1 MVSTMVL
8 KAVSAGSAK
17 EQAPCSSMPME
28 GRRSSVHA
36 EAHGEICKLPGG
48 RRMVQLDPFRHG
60 RQTKPFSS
68 ARSELAAVQ

>member
-1 MVSTMVL
+1 MVSKMVL
-8 KAVSAGSAK
+8 KAVSAGSAE
-17 EQAPCSSMPME
+17 EQAPCSSVPME

-48 RRMVQLDPFRHG
+48 RRMVQLDSFRHG